1 MGTYLAEMA
10 GWVGT
15 FFYLLGY
22 LLLTIKKIKSTEATY
37 QILNVIGAVGL
48 IINALYPQNNPNL
61 VVNGAWL
68 LIGLGALL
76 SRFKWKSSGV
86 SEADVNGI

>member
-1 MGTYLAEMA
+1 METYLAEIA

-15 FFYLLGY
+15 FFYLPGY
-22 LLLTIKKIKSTEATY
+22 LLLTINKIKSTEATY
-37 QILNVIGAVGL
+37 QILNVIGATGL
-48 IINALYPQNNPNL
+48 IVNALYPQNNPNL

-76 SRFKWKSSGV
+76 SRFRWKPSGV
-86 SEADVNGI
+86 SKAG